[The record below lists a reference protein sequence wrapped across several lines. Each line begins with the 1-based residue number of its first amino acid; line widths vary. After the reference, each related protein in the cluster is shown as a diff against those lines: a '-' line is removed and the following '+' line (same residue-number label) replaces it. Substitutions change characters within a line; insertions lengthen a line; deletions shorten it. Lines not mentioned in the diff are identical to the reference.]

1 MASITV
7 EKYVHLIP
15 AVRHSPKHYLWSSY
29 DADADVLY
37 VNFKKP
43 SRADDSEKPSRAD
56 DSELTDDDVIIR
68 YEQGQVIGLT
78 ILNASHRFP
87 ESNEEIIGANDS
99 SKLRPV
105 GIDRGLTIPLSF
117 FDPLPDDLLNAFC
130 GDNQSHETPA

>member
-7 EKYVHLIP
+7 DKYVHLIP

-29 DADADVLY
+29 DAEADVLN
-37 VNFKKP
+37 VNFK
-43 SRADDSEKPSRAD
+43 KPSRAD

-78 ILNASHRFP
+78 TLNASHRFP
-87 ESNEEIIGANDS
+87 ESKDHRETEEIIGAIDS